1 MKEKIKKLFDNNTL
15 HGKIMRAVFVLIIVA
30 IICAIAYV
38 IMKKTGFWE
47 EINSMEKI
55 REWVLSGGVF
65 SFLIFILLQILQT
78 TILQIP
84 AIFVTIAGAL
94 IFGRWPA
101 FIMSY
106 IAVMIGSLIMFW
118 IGRKAGR
125 KFLNWLVGEETANK
139 WIDRMSNGK
148 YLFFLMMLFPLFPDD
163 ILCVVAG
170 LTKMSFPF
178 FFWTNILAR
187 GLGIACTVFFG
198 SGAIIPFHGWGLI
211 VWGILI
217 VLVIILFY
225 LSVKYK
231 DKIDEIIK
239 LMFKRKLKPAN
250 TVEDQE
256 VLVNKQAVEDSKI
269 EIEEN
274 KNVFHQLIENLQVS
288 LKNPLTIRYYLANS
302 VEFKQYRIKN
312 ASNIE
317 EKRFYAGILMP
328 KLVWIAEISTL
339 RCYEMGFS
347 FGEIVLDAT
356 ASSRSKVDSIILIR
370 MISNGVY
377 RLPEESYS
385 DFEGKFGGECENC
398 NLSGLFEMYSN
409 FRRTFGDLLQ

>member
-125 KFLNWLVGEETANK
+125 KFLNWLVGEDTANK

-178 FFWTNILAR
+178 FFWTNVLAR

-256 VLVNKQAVEDSKI
+256 VLANNKAVEESKI

-274 KNVFHQLIENLQVS
+274 ENVE
-288 LKNPLTIRYYLANS
+288 KD
-302 VEFKQYRIKN
+302 IKN
-312 ASNIE
+312 T
-317 EKRFYAGILMP
+317 EKTQ
-328 KLVWIAEISTL
+328 KNDKKTE
-339 RCYEMGFS
+339 
-347 FGEIVLDAT
+347 
-356 ASSRSKVDSIILIR
+356 
-370 MISNGVY
+370 
-377 RLPEESYS
+377 
-385 DFEGKFGGECENC
+385 
-398 NLSGLFEMYSN
+398 
-409 FRRTFGDLLQ
+409 

>member
-30 IICAIAYV
+30 IICVVAYV

-55 REWVLSGGVF
+55 REWVLAGGVF

-125 KFLNWLVGEETANK
+125 KFLNWLAGEETANK

-178 FFWTNILAR
+178 FFWTNVLAR

-211 VWGILI
+211 VWGVLI

-225 LSVKYK
+225 LSVRYK
-231 DKIDEIIK
+231 NKIDEIIR

-250 TVEDQE
+250 TVENQNMIENE
-256 VLVNKQAVEDSKI
+256 VVKKDEKI
-269 EIEEN
+269 EIVEKEN
-274 KNVFHQLIENLQVS
+274 KI
-288 LKNPLTIRYYLANS
+288 
-302 VEFKQYRIKN
+302 
-312 ASNIE
+312 NIE
-317 EKRFYAGILMP
+317 KNTESIEKNVKNDEKI
-328 KLVWIAEISTL
+328 E
-339 RCYEMGFS
+339 
-347 FGEIVLDAT
+347 
-356 ASSRSKVDSIILIR
+356 
-370 MISNGVY
+370 
-377 RLPEESYS
+377 
-385 DFEGKFGGECENC
+385 
-398 NLSGLFEMYSN
+398 
-409 FRRTFGDLLQ
+409 

>member
-256 VLVNKQAVEDSKI
+256 VVENSHVVEESKI

-274 KNVFHQLIENLQVS
+274 ENVEKD
-288 LKNPLTIRYYLANS
+288 LKNT
-302 VEFKQYRIKN
+302 EKTQKN
-312 ASNIE
+312 DKKTE
-317 EKRFYAGILMP
+317 
-328 KLVWIAEISTL
+328 
-339 RCYEMGFS
+339 
-347 FGEIVLDAT
+347 
-356 ASSRSKVDSIILIR
+356 
-370 MISNGVY
+370 
-377 RLPEESYS
+377 
-385 DFEGKFGGECENC
+385 
-398 NLSGLFEMYSN
+398 
-409 FRRTFGDLLQ
+409 

>member
-15 HGKIMRAVFVLIIVA
+15 HGKIMRAVFVMIIVA

-125 KFLNWLVGEETANK
+125 KFLNWLVGEDTANK

-256 VLVNKQAVEDSKI
+256 VLANNKAVEDSKI

-274 KNVFHQLIENLQVS
+274 KNIEN
-288 LKNPLTIRYYLANS
+288 
-302 VEFKQYRIKN
+302 VEKDIKN
-312 ASNIE
+312 T
-317 EKRFYAGILMP
+317 EKTQ
-328 KLVWIAEISTL
+328 KNDKKTE
-339 RCYEMGFS
+339 
-347 FGEIVLDAT
+347 
-356 ASSRSKVDSIILIR
+356 
-370 MISNGVY
+370 
-377 RLPEESYS
+377 
-385 DFEGKFGGECENC
+385 
-398 NLSGLFEMYSN
+398 
-409 FRRTFGDLLQ
+409 

>member
-178 FFWTNILAR
+178 FFWTNVLAR

-211 VWGILI
+211 VWVILI

-239 LMFKRKLKPAN
+239 LMFKRKLKSAN

-256 VLVNKQAVEDSKI
+256 VLANNQAVEDSKI

-274 KNVFHQLIENLQVS
+274 KNVKNVEKDIENTEKTQ
-288 LKNPLTIRYYLANS
+288 KNDKKT
-302 VEFKQYRIKN
+302 E
-312 ASNIE
+312 
-317 EKRFYAGILMP
+317 
-328 KLVWIAEISTL
+328 
-339 RCYEMGFS
+339 
-347 FGEIVLDAT
+347 
-356 ASSRSKVDSIILIR
+356 
-370 MISNGVY
+370 
-377 RLPEESYS
+377 
-385 DFEGKFGGECENC
+385 
-398 NLSGLFEMYSN
+398 
-409 FRRTFGDLLQ
+409 